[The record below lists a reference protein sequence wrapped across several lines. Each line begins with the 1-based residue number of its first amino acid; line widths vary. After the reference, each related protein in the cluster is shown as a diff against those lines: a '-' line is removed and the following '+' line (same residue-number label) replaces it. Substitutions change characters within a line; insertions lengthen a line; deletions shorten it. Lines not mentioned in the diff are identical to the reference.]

1 MFFPN
6 NNFRSRTFNFFVP
19 FLVIGVT
26 FVLSSVG
33 LADQSSKRSNAW
45 FNTVPKSSPSS
56 KGSSNDYDV
65 NLRILGARK
74 NAEYLAIG
82 QRLASQLADGNNV
95 RATNEI
101 VRIAKEKVVNGI
113 NNSTSNGPDWL
124 SRIEFGFEY
133 ETDSDPVYSVSSVQP
148 LYQSPGKINT
158 IFTQLRYARHKQF
171 DESRDTTNIGL
182 GYRELVSDKTLLL
195 GANVHFDRE
204 WERRHNRLGIGIEAR
219 WSGADLFLN
228 RYQGLS
234 NKKSISST
242 KTEEIL
248 DGWDLQALVQMPY
261 VPSARIS
268 LVGSHWRK
276 SSSEHISG
284 IKAGVEADLSS
295 SLRLEVGAAND
306 NDGNELEVFAGLRF
320 SVGGFRNNKNYFL
333 DKNFVSD
340 SPWQMRDMSEHTLDK
355 IRRENNIRLKRTTTT
370 GGSVTVQVSRS

>member
-1 MFFPN
+1 MFFSNPIN
-6 NNFRSRTFNFFVP
+6 TLVKIVVFVP
-19 FLVIGVT
+19 FVLVAVT
-26 FVLSSVG
+26 FLFG
-33 LADQSSKRSNAW
+33 PICLADQNRKKSNAW
-45 FNTVPKSSPSS
+45 FNTALQGSTYNKA
-56 KGSSNDYDV
+56 SSNDYDV
-65 NLRILGARK
+65 NRRMLHPTK
-74 NAEYLAIG
+74 NAEYISIG
-82 QRLASQLADGNNV
+82 QRLARQLAEGNKV
-95 RATNEI
+95 GTVNEI
-101 VRIAKEKVVNGI
+101 IKIAKDNAVGEI
-113 NNSTSNGPDWL
+113 NNSTANGPEWL

-133 ETDSDPVYSVSSVQP
+133 ETDSDPVYSVTSVQP

-158 IFTQLRYARHKQF
+158 FFTQLRYARHKQF

-295 SLRLEVGAAND
+295 SLKLEVGAAND
-306 NDGNELEVFAGLRF
+306 NDGNELEVFAGIRF
-320 SVGGFRNNKNYFL
+320 SIAGFGNNKNYFL

-355 IRRENNIRLKRTTTT
+355 IRRENNIRLKRSTTT
-370 GGSVTVQVSRS
+370 GGSVTVQVARS